1 MSLFAGKEFGYIPA
15 FDPAAGMLVREAPG
29 SGPGWWS
36 GAPSSYFDSHTNT
49 FYLVYRVRHP
59 RELGRG
65 IECRVAA
72 SENGVTFHDIWAL
85 PRNSLDALSVERSSV
100 FRGRDGRW
108 HLLLSYCS
116 ATDNRW
122 HIGKISADEPD
133 QFDVSTMTP
142 WLSPDDVA
150 AEGVKDPVVYQLGA
164 MLYIL
169 VSYAVLASTDVS
181 TVAPHLHSSGD
192 VYNTGFIRSRTG
204 ALMGIE
210 GQRGN
215 WLGDVSPI
223 CQPILAGVSISD
235 GDDDGSAW
243 DAYCRRIS
251 TIVPLEIGG
260 FLAYYDGSATVNGNY
275 EEQTGLAYST
285 DLRTFHSLT
294 PDAPL
299 LTSQHST
306 GSLRYVDVLSVGHEL
321 FYYYETACPDGSHEL
336 RVAVVDR

>member
-1 MSLFAGKEFGYIPA
+1 MSLFAGKDFGFIPV

-29 SGPGWWS
+29 TGAGWWS

-65 IECRVAA
+65 VECRIAA
-72 SENGVTFHDIWAL
+72 SDNGVTFHDIWAL
-85 PRNSLDALSVERSSV
+85 PRNSLDSLSVERSSI
-100 FRGRDGRW
+100 FRGRDGHW
-108 HLLLSYCS
+108 HLLLSYCNG
-116 ATDNRW
+116 ADGRW
-122 HIGKISADEPD
+122 NIGTIRAAEPD
-133 QFDVSTMTP
+133 QFDVSHMRS

-150 AEGVKDPVVYQLGA
+150 AEGVKDPVVFQLGG
-164 MLYIL
+164 MLYTLI
-169 VSYAVLASTDVS
+169 SYAVLTNPDVCAIS
-181 TVAPHLHSSGD
+181 PDLHAMGD
-192 VYNTGFIRSRTG
+192 VYNTGYIRSRTG

-210 GQRGN
+210 GQRAS

-223 CQPILAGVSISD
+223 CQPILAGSTEASNNTDEV
-235 GDDDGSAW
+235 AW

-251 TIVPLEIGG
+251 TIVPLEFGG
-260 FLAYYDGSATVNGNY
+260 FLAYYDGSADVNGNY
-275 EEQTGLAYST
+275 EERTGLAYSS
-285 DLRTFHSLT
+285 DLHTFHSLT

-299 LTSQHST
+299 LKSPHST

-321 FYYYETACPDGSHEL
+321 FYYYELACPDGSHEL